1 MSFEPKQIEMVCLED
16 LVSSTPNRKK
26 VIILGSGPNRI
37 GQGIKF
43 DYTCFHAAFAF
54 KAVGIEAIMVNCNP
68 KKTGDHFLTTGF

>member
-43 DYTCFHAAFAF
+43 IIPAFTPLLLLRQL
-54 KAVGIEAIMVNCNP
+54 V
-68 KKTGDHFLTTGF
+68 LRQL